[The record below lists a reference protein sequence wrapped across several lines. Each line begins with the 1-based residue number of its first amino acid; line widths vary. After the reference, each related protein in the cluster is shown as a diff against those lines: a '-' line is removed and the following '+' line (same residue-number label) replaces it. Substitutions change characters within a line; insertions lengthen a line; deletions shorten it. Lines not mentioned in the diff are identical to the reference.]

1 MNFKIQ
7 AFSSTLYPAIVN
19 LVDNAIY
26 WANKSS
32 SLQKVKL
39 HADNENLF
47 IADTGPGVPLIDREN
62 IFEFGFSRK
71 IGGRGMGLYIARQ
84 TLERDG
90 FNLELEEFDPEIGAV
105 LKLVILKLRGLIK

>member
-71 IGGRGMGLYIARQ
+71 LVV
-84 TLERDG
+84 EVWG
-90 FNLELEEFDPEIGAV
+90 FISQD
-105 LKLVILKLRGLIK
+105 KR

>member
-1 MNFKIQ
+1 KSIITGEALSLFLKEIFSERLEKENVEMLFTTEFLNFKIQ

-32 SLQKVKL
+32 SLQKKVKL

-47 IADTGPGVPLIDREN
+47 IADTGPGVPLI
-62 IFEFGFSRK
+62 
-71 IGGRGMGLYIARQ
+71 
-84 TLERDG
+84 
-90 FNLELEEFDPEIGAV
+90 
-105 LKLVILKLRGLIK
+105 